1 MEQCCAEPPAV
12 PTRDPADAWDA
23 ALDPARH
30 SMSNSHVGVDDDEF
44 TGALL
49 EAHKHLL
56 LVLLRD
62 LGGRQALEVEVDKL
76 VGTPLRVRVLVA
88 PHDHVLHECR
98 PRGVVH
104 LRGHISQHLP
114 QQRRQLL
121 LVELSA
127 AILIVRCKEVA
138 RALLL
143 LERSHLLDRLL
154 REFGANLLASE
165 KLVVELFKLGPSE
178 RATLILVE
186 VLEEHVEVLLVLQ
199 PGQLEVERLEQ
210 RVQLLNLQGAAVVLV
225 KLLEHCLRLRLVAS
239 SHDRLQLSIDVCGE
253 LLDGLWWQGGQVGQ
267 ILQRRLPHGSCRGR
281 RRL

>member
-165 KLVVELFKLGPSE
+165 KLVVELSKA
-178 RATLILVE
+178 R
-186 VLEEHVEVLLVLQ
+186 
-199 PGQLEVERLEQ
+199 EQ
-210 RVQLLNLQGAAVVLV
+210 RVAGAV
-225 KLLEHCLRLRLVAS
+225 CLRAHAHIGKRRVQRPVRRQRFPGRTVAAPFQT
-239 SHDRLQLSIDVCGE
+239 RAK
-253 LLDGLWWQGGQVGQ
+253 
-267 ILQRRLPHGSCRGR
+267 
-281 RRL
+281 